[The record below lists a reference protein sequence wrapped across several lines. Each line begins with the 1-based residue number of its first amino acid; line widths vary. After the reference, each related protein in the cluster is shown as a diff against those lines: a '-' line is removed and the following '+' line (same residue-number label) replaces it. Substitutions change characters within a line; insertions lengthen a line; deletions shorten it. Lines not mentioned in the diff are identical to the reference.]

1 MIVNENNEL
10 TTRKFKAFNKRLN
23 IIEEFSIVGTIY
35 DLGKYDTVVN
45 LRTGKQTKV
54 TRKELKKILI
64 QYNAEAY

>member
-1 MIVNENNEL
+1 MIIDENNEL

-35 DLGKYDTVVN
+35 DLGKYDTLVN

-54 TRKELKKILI
+54 TRKELKKIL
-64 QYNAEAY
+64 NEFKAESC